1 MRQYHLLCS
10 HVNCVF
16 LCTGTRQIY
25 LFLDAEMCHWSNRAV
40 LIFWSCQPWPS
51 WRAVLLDFWEFFNWQ
66 SCCNGYTS
74 VCFFFF
80 FPDRLG
86 GRIPVLQD
94 IWPGLTYS
102 NQEIVLFCVSVIMG
116 DHSRHGIA
124 VYHLYVSRGIPV
136 CYNKILDVCIV
147 TESKKHGQLQ
157 ESFYFY
163 QKKKKKE
170 RKHRE
175 KEK

>member
-1 MRQYHLLCS
+1 MAILL
-10 HVNCVF
+10 
-16 LCTGTRQIY
+16 
-25 LFLDAEMCHWSNRAV
+25 
-40 LIFWSCQPWPS
+40 
-51 WRAVLLDFWEFFNWQ
+51 
-66 SCCNGYTS
+66 S
-74 VCFFFF
+74 VFFF

-86 GRIPVLQD
+86 GRILVLQD

-124 VYHLYVSRGIPV
+124 VYHLYASRGIPV

-147 TESKKHGQLQ
+147 TESKKHAQLQ